1 MNKELKETILNPIF
15 KGNPITVLVLG
26 ICSSLAVTVEMKGA
40 LVMAL
45 SVTIVTG
52 LSSLVLSM
60 MRNTI
65 PNRVRIIVQL
75 VVVALMVILVD
86 QFLKAYAYGIDKQ
99 LSVYIGLIIT
109 NCIVM
114 GRIEAFALGNK
125 PIPSLLDG
133 LANGV
138 GYGLILI
145 VVAFFRE
152 LFGSG
157 TLLGFLG
164 LIVLFAVLRPDAF
177 ATAVN
182 ARNILEQVAV
192 LAIIAVVQT
201 VVMVVGDFDLS
212 VGTLAGLVGV
222 VTAQLL
228 LGGTAPALAVAAG
241 LGVGLAAGALNGLLV
256 AYLGLSAFIAT
267 LATMTSFGGLA
278 LLVSGGTTLFG
289 LPPGFVALGQG
300 RVAGLPVPVLVA
312 AGVALVVWFALAR
325 TVPGRLWYAVGGN
338 AEAARLSGVNTRLVR
353 FGAFLVSGTGAAL
366 AGILLTARL
375 ASGHPTAADAFM
387 LSSIA
392 AVFLGMTL
400 SRAGVPTVGGT
411 AVGLG
416 IVGVLGNGLNLLQV
430 NSYVQQ
436 VLTGAIIVAAVSL
449 SRLSRLGRAA

>member
-157 TLLGFLG
+157 TMFG
-164 LIVLFAVLRPDAF
+164 LRIIPESFYAAGY
-177 ATAVN
+177 VN
-182 ARNILEQVAV
+182 N
-192 LAIIAVVQT
+192 
-201 VVMVVGDFDLS
+201 
-212 VGTLAGLVGV
+212 GLV
-222 VTAQLL
+222 
-228 LGGTAPALAVAAG
+228 
-241 LGVGLAAGALNGLLV
+241 
-256 AYLGLSAFIAT
+256 I
-267 LATMTSFGGLA
+267 
-278 LLVSGGTTLFG
+278 
-289 LPPGFVALGQG
+289 LPPMAL
-300 RVAGLPVPVLVA
+300 
-312 AGVALVVWFALAR
+312 
-325 TVPGRLWYAVGGN
+325 
-338 AEAARLSGVNTRLVR
+338 
-353 FGAFLVSGTGAAL
+353 
-366 AGILLTARL
+366 ILIGCIIWIQR
-375 ASGHPTAADAFM
+375 
-387 LSSIA
+387 SIQKD
-392 AVFLGMTL
+392 
-400 SRAGVPTVGGT
+400 
-411 AVGLG
+411 
-416 IVGVLGNGLNLLQV
+416 LQEK
-430 NSYVQQ
+430 
-436 VLTGAIIVAAVSL
+436 
-449 SRLSRLGRAA
+449 

>member
-26 ICSSLAVTVEMKGA
+26 ICSSLAVTVELKGA

-86 QFLKAYAYGIDKQ
+86 QVLKAYAYGIEKQ

-157 TLLGFLG
+157 TL
-164 LIVLFAVLRPDAF
+164 
-177 ATAVN
+177 
-182 ARNILEQVAV
+182 
-192 LAIIAVVQT
+192 
-201 VVMVVGDFDLS
+201 
-212 VGTLAGLVGV
+212 
-222 VTAQLL
+222 
-228 LGGTAPALAVAAG
+228 
-241 LGVGLAAGALNGLLV
+241 
-256 AYLGLSAFIAT
+256 
-267 LATMTSFGGLA
+267 
-278 LLVSGGTTLFG
+278 FG
-289 LPPGFVALGQG
+289 L
-300 RVAGLPVPVLVA
+300 R
-312 AGVALVVWFALAR
+312 
-325 TVPGRLWYAVGGN
+325 
-338 AEAARLSGVNTRLVR
+338 
-353 FGAFLVSGTGAAL
+353 
-366 AGILLTARL
+366 
-375 ASGHPTAADAFM
+375 
-387 LSSIA
+387 
-392 AVFLGMTL
+392 
-400 SRAGVPTVGGT
+400 
-411 AVGLG
+411 
-416 IVGVLGNGLNLLQV
+416 
-430 NSYVQQ
+430 
-436 VLTGAIIVAAVSL
+436 IIPESF
-449 SRLSRLGRAA
+449 